1 MSVVKK
7 KRKATVGPYGD
18 YAKNSDSACI
28 NNRSSLVITYISSMF
43 YLCYL
48 FLYFFSLLALGS
60 QNQRKMDG
68 LWYVTYSWGCGVI
81 LISHD
86 WILYPVSN
94 FWGGGEIAPNFAKNL
109 MVPSFVTLS

>member
-28 NNRSSLVITYISSMF
+28 NNRASLVITYISSMF

-48 FLYFFSLLALGS
+48 FLYFFFF
-60 QNQRKMDG
+60 
-68 LWYVTYSWGCGVI
+68 
-81 LISHD
+81 ISP
-86 WILYPVSN
+86 WIS
-94 FWGGGEIAPNFAKNL
+94 ESAKNGWL
-109 MVPSFVTLS
+109 VVCYVQLGVWCNFNIQ